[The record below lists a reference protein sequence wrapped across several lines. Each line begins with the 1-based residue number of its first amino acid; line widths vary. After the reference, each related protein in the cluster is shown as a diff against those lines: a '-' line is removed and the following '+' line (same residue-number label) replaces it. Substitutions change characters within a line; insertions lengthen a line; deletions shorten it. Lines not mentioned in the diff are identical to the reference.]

1 MGEIRRIAFLY
12 PGQGAQKAGMAQ
24 DFYEKSEAARSIF
37 ERADQ
42 VLDFSVC
49 DMIFHGDDRLDQTE
63 YTQAALLTAC
73 MAITAELTARGIRPD
88 FAAGLSLGEFGALTA
103 AGVLSFEEA
112 VRLVRKRGIYMEQ
125 AVPAGEGAMS
135 AVLGLD
141 AGSVERVLAELPGV
155 EIANDNCPGQLVIAG
170 EAARVAEAGER
181 LKEAGAKRVVS
192 LNVSGPFHSAMLAPA
207 GVRLAAE
214 LANTEI
220 RKPRIPYASNVT
232 GSLVT
237 EAEPIRRL
245 LADQVSSRVRW
256 QDNVKALREAGATHF
271 IEIGPGRTLTGFLRK
286 IDRSLHCC
294 NIEKWEDLEQLE
306 SFL

>member
-1 MGEIRRIAFLY
+1 
-12 PGQGAQKAGMAQ
+12 
-24 DFYEKSEAARSIF
+24 
-37 ERADQ
+37 
-42 VLDFSVC
+42 
-49 DMIFHGDDRLDQTE
+49 
-63 YTQAALLTAC
+63 
-73 MAITAELTARGIRPD
+73 
-88 FAAGLSLGEFGALTA
+88 
-103 AGVLSFEEA
+103 
-112 VRLVRKRGIYMEQ
+112 MEQ

-141 AGSVERVLAELPGV
+141 AGSVQRVLAELPGV

-207 GVRLAAE
+207 GVRLAEE

>member
-88 FAAGLSLGEFGALTA
+88 FAAGLSLGEYGALTA

-155 EIANDNCPGQLVIAG
+155 EIANDHCPGQLVI
-170 EAARVAEAGER
+170 AGER

-294 NIEKWEDLEQLE
+294 NIEK
-306 SFL
+306 

>member
-1 MGEIRRIAFLY
+1 
-12 PGQGAQKAGMAQ
+12 
-24 DFYEKSEAARSIF
+24 
-37 ERADQ
+37 
-42 VLDFSVC
+42 
-49 DMIFHGDDRLDQTE
+49 
-63 YTQAALLTAC
+63 
-73 MAITAELTARGIRPD
+73 
-88 FAAGLSLGEFGALTA
+88 
-103 AGVLSFEEA
+103 
-112 VRLVRKRGIYMEQ
+112 
-125 AVPAGEGAMS
+125 
-135 AVLGLD
+135 
-141 AGSVERVLAELPGV
+141 
-155 EIANDNCPGQLVIAG
+155 
-170 EAARVAEAGER
+170 
-181 LKEAGAKRVVS
+181 
-192 LNVSGPFHSAMLAPA
+192 MLAPA

-214 LANTEI
+214 LATTEI

-271 IEIGPGRTLTGFLRK
+271 IEIGPGRTLAGFLRK

>member
-1 MGEIRRIAFLY
+1 
-12 PGQGAQKAGMAQ
+12 
-24 DFYEKSEAARSIF
+24 
-37 ERADQ
+37 
-42 VLDFSVC
+42 
-49 DMIFHGDDRLDQTE
+49 
-63 YTQAALLTAC
+63 
-73 MAITAELTARGIRPD
+73 
-88 FAAGLSLGEFGALTA
+88 
-103 AGVLSFEEA
+103 
-112 VRLVRKRGIYMEQ
+112 
-125 AVPAGEGAMS
+125 MS

-271 IEIGPGRTLTGFLRK
+271 IEIGPGRTLAGFLRK

-294 NIEKWEDLEQLE
+294 NIEKWDDLEQLE

>member
-88 FAAGLSLGEFGALTA
+88 FAAGLSLGEYGALTA

-207 GVRLAAE
+207 GVAGGRSL
-214 LANTEI
+214 
-220 RKPRIPYASNVT
+220 RIQRS
-232 GSLVT
+232 GS
-237 EAEPIRRL
+237 
-245 LADQVSSRVRW
+245 
-256 QDNVKALREAGATHF
+256 
-271 IEIGPGRTLTGFLRK
+271 PGSICFQCDPAVWLRK
-286 IDRSLHCC
+286 QSRSAGCWR
-294 NIEKWEDLEQLE
+294 IR
-306 SFL
+306 SAAGSAGG

>member
-1 MGEIRRIAFLY
+1 M
-12 PGQGAQKAGMAQ
+12 
-24 DFYEKSEAARSIF
+24 
-37 ERADQ
+37 
-42 VLDFSVC
+42 
-49 DMIFHGDDRLDQTE
+49 
-63 YTQAALLTAC
+63 
-73 MAITAELTARGIRPD
+73 
-88 FAAGLSLGEFGALTA
+88 
-103 AGVLSFEEA
+103 
-112 VRLVRKRGIYMEQ
+112 
-125 AVPAGEGAMS
+125 
-135 AVLGLD
+135 
-141 AGSVERVLAELPGV
+141 
-155 EIANDNCPGQLVIAG
+155 
-170 EAARVAEAGER
+170 AEAGER

-232 GSLVT
+232 GSLVM